1 MSLYQSPLYSIPS
14 TRTMTASFGGLNRR
28 PVIAD
33 GEFFDMQNL
42 TSDDAPLLSV
52 RPKRGIPFQH
62 EKQKKPAAIAVR
74 GAGGLGVDQA
84 VWLDGTVLHYGL
96 SWALDLAPYGM
107 TDDDTERRLVAMG
120 VYIIV
125 FPDMIYVNAVETAER
140 AVAPTD
146 VGRIEDGFYGDG
158 DKIYDVK
165 ATITMCDIDGVAP
178 QYAQNIE
185 PIFIYNE
192 ETKVY
197 KDVNNETHKTVN
209 GFLWQKIGE
218 ADGLYRYSEEEGSW
232 YKIKAYVKLSLDQN
246 YNMLGWIKALNLRE
260 ELREGD
266 ALRFAGVYDETNG
279 GIEDGA
285 HMVMKVFGRND
296 NVSGTGF
303 EVVVEGTTKVTTLE
317 IQQSVT
323 GKTITVE
330 RPVPVMDHMIEA
342 GNRLWGCR
350 YGDDGSGHFVNE
362 IYCSASGDFYRWI
375 LGDVTNDDSPVTF
388 SVGADGGFTG
398 AVTFQGYPT
407 FFKEHTMF
415 RISGYGASGFAVN
428 DTPCVGVAR
437 GAHKSLAVVGNALY
451 YKSPTAVMG
460 FDGSAPVSVSE
471 RLGKLTGYTRAVGG
485 ACGDKYYLSLYGYKG
500 QGAVLYAMDT
510 TQGVW
515 HKEDATEVESMAAVS
530 GNMYFVRVLRKKVGE
545 EETVTHEI
553 RTVTPRSANDPT
565 ETEPVRWYAETG
577 LIGLDDP
584 DAKYISKLAIR
595 MSLEAGTLIRIM
607 VQYNSSGYWKQ
618 IGATE
623 AASVKTVTIPVVPA
637 RCDHM
642 RLRLEGV
649 GGCKVYSITKTLQ
662 AGAEV

>member
-14 TRTMTASFGGLNRR
+14 TRSMTASFGGLNRR

-52 RPKRGIPFQH
+52 RPKRGIPFPHTEQT
-62 EKQKKPAAIAVR
+62 KPAAIAVR

-96 SWALDLAPYGM
+96 SWTLDLAEYGM
-107 TDDDTERRLVAMG
+107 TDDNTERRLVAMG
-120 VYIIV
+120 AYIIV
-125 FPDMIYVNAVETAER
+125 FPDMIYVNAVETADGG

-146 VGRIEDGFYGDG
+146 VGKIEDEYVNKSNRFRLEVCDYEGKVATFIQATEPTEAVNGDTWHETG
-158 DKIYDVK
+158 SGAKLRRYDE
-165 ATITMCDIDGVAP
+165 DRGEW
-178 QYAQNIE
+178 YEIE
-185 PIFIYNE
+185 PHLRL
-192 ETKVY
+192 TVY
-197 KDVNNETHKTVN
+197 MYASD
-209 GFLWQKIGE
+209 
-218 ADGLYRYSEEEGSW
+218 
-232 YKIKAYVKLSLDQN
+232 
-246 YNMLGWIKALNLRE
+246 MLGWVVQPITMKSMIQA
-260 ELREGD
+260 GD
-266 ALRFAGVYDETNG
+266 ALRFSGIHPSIDGVKMAIRTETYANMENSVLAIIVK
-279 GIEDGA
+279 GIIPESVIETDA
-285 HMVMKVFGRND
+285 TSDKP
-296 NVSGTGF
+296 
-303 EVVVEGTTKVTTLE
+303 VT
-317 IQQSVT
+317 I
-323 GKTITVE
+323 E
-330 RPVPVMDHMIEA
+330 RPIPVMDHLIEA

-451 YKSPTAVMG
+451 YKGPTAVMG

-485 ACGDKYYLSLYGYKG
+485 ACGDKYYLSLYGQKG

-515 HKEDATEVESMAAVS
+515 HKEDATEVESMASVS
-530 GNMYFVRVLRKKVGE
+530 GNMYFIRVLRKVVAE

-553 RTVTPRSANDPT
+553 RTVTPLSANDPT
-565 ETEPVRWYAETG
+565 ETAPVRWYAETG
-577 LIGLDDP
+577 IIGLDTP
-584 DAKYISKLAIR
+584 DTKYISKLSIR
-595 MSLEAGTLIRIM
+595 MDLEAGASVR
-607 VQYNSSGYWKQ
+607 VSVEYDSSGYWKQ
-618 IGATE
+618 IGARETV
-623 AASVKTVTIPVVPA
+623 SLKTVTMPIVPM

-649 GGCKVYSITKTLQ
+649 GGCKVYSITKTLK

>member
-42 TSDDAPLLSV
+42 TSDEAPLLSV
-52 RPKRGIPFQH
+52 RPKRGKPFDLMSP
-62 EKQKKPAAIAVR
+62 KPKKPTAIAVR
-74 GAGGLGVDQA
+74 GVGGLGVDQA

-107 TDDDTERRLVAMG
+107 TNDDTERRLVAMG
-120 VYIIV
+120 AYIIV
-125 FPDMIYVNAVETAER
+125 FPDMIYVNAVETADGR

-146 VGRIEDGFYGDG
+146 VGRIEDGFHGDG

-185 PIFIYNE
+185 PNFIYNE

-197 KDVNNETHKTVN
+197 KDVNNEIHKTVN

-388 SVGADGGFTG
+388 SVGADGAFTG
-398 AVTFQGYPT
+398 AVSFQGYPT

-451 YKSPTAVMG
+451 YKGPTAVMG
-460 FDGSAPVSVSE
+460 FDGSSPVSVSD
-471 RLGKLTGYTRAVGG
+471 RLGRLGGYTRAVGG
-485 ACGDKYYLSLYGYKG
+485 ACGDKYCLSLYNQGG
-500 QGAVLYAMDT
+500 EGAVLYVLDT
-510 TQGVW
+510 AQGVW
-515 HKEDATEVESMAAVS
+515 HKEDSSEIESMAATS
-530 GNMYFVRVLRKKVGE
+530 GNMYMIRVTRKLGTVG
-545 EETVTHEI
+545 HEI
-553 RTVTPRSANDPT
+553 LTVTPLSAGDAYEISPIQ
-565 ETEPVRWYAETG
+565 WYAETG
-577 LIGLDDP
+577 IIGLDTP
-584 DAKYISKLAIR
+584 DAKYISKIAIR
-595 MSLEAGTLIRIM
+595 ISLNAGSSVRVM

-623 AASVKTVTIPVVPA
+623 AASVKTVTMPVVPA

>member
-42 TSDDAPLLSV
+42 TSDEAPLLSV
-52 RPKRGIPFQH
+52 RPKRGKPFDLMSP
-62 EKQKKPAAIAVR
+62 KPKKPTAIAVR
-74 GAGGLGVDQA
+74 GVGGTGADQA

-96 SWALDLAPYGM
+96 SWTLDLASYGM
-107 TDDDTERRLVAMG
+107 TNDGTERRLVAMG
-120 VYIIV
+120 AYIIV
-125 FPDMIYVNAVETAER
+125 FPDMIYVNAVETADGR

-146 VGRIEDGFYGDG
+146 AGRIEDEYVNKSNRFRLEVCDYEGVPATFIQAIEPTEAVKGDTWHETG
-158 DKIYDVK
+158 SGAKLRRFDEDKGEWYEIESHLRLTAHIDT
-165 ATITMCDIDGVAP
+165 ADLLGIQPITMKSMIQA
-178 QYAQNIE
+178 
-185 PIFIYNE
+185 
-192 ETKVY
+192 
-197 KDVNNETHKTVN
+197 
-209 GFLWQKIGE
+209 
-218 ADGLYRYSEEEGSW
+218 
-232 YKIKAYVKLSLDQN
+232 
-246 YNMLGWIKALNLRE
+246 
-260 ELREGD
+260 GD
-266 ALRFAGVYDETNG
+266 ALRFAGIHPSIDGVKMVIRTETYVGEENAVMAIIVK
-279 GIEDGA
+279 GIISE
-285 HMVMKVFGRND
+285 
-296 NVSGTGF
+296 S
-303 EVVVEGTTKVTTLE
+303 VVETDATSDKP
-317 IQQSVT
+317 I
-323 GKTITVE
+323 TIE
-330 RPVPVMDHMIEA
+330 RPIPVMDHLIEA

-350 YGDDGSGHFVNE
+350 YGDDGNGHFVNE

-451 YKSPTAVMG
+451 YKGPTAVMG
-460 FDGSAPVSVSE
+460 FDGSSPVSVSD
-471 RLGKLTGYTRAVGG
+471 RLGRLGGYTRAVGG
-485 ACGDKYYLSLYGYKG
+485 ACGDKYYLSLYNQGG
-500 QGAVLYAMDT
+500 EGAVLYVLDT
-510 TQGVW
+510 AQGVW
-515 HKEDATEVESMAAVS
+515 HKEDSSEIESMAATS
-530 GNMYFVRVLRKKVGE
+530 GNMYMIRVTRKLGTVG
-545 EETVTHEI
+545 HEI
-553 RTVTPRSANDPT
+553 LTVTPLSAGDAY
-565 ETEPVRWYAETG
+565 ETSPIQWYAETG
-577 LIGLDDP
+577 IIGLDTP
-584 DAKYISKLAIR
+584 DAKYISKIAIR
-595 MSLEAGTLIRIM
+595 ISLNAGSSVRVM

-623 AASVKTVTIPVVPA
+623 AASVKTVTMPVVPA

>member
-1 MSLYQSPLYSIPS
+1 MSLYQAPLYSIPS

-42 TSDDAPLLSV
+42 TSDNAPLLSV
-52 RPKRGIPFQH
+52 RPRRGIPFPY
-62 EKQKKPAAIAVR
+62 EKQTKPVAVAVR

-96 SWALDLAPYGM
+96 LWTLDLAQYGM
-107 TDDDTERRLVAMG
+107 TDNGTERRLVAMG
-120 VYIIV
+120 AYIIV
-125 FPDMIYVNAVETAER
+125 FPDMIYVNAVETAGR
-140 AVAPTD
+140 AVKPTD
-146 VGRIEDGFYGDG
+146 VGRIEDRFVSDSEMFDVRVCDYEGMFATYVSKAEPENPENGDTWHETG
-158 DKIYDVK
+158 DTAKLRRYDADVGEWYEIESYLRI
-165 ATITMCDIDGVAP
+165 AIRVHASETMGWTPYWFMMGVDIRP
-178 QYAQNIE
+178 
-185 PIFIYNE
+185 
-192 ETKVY
+192 
-197 KDVNNETHKTVN
+197 
-209 GFLWQKIGE
+209 
-218 ADGLYRYSEEEGSW
+218 
-232 YKIKAYVKLSLDQN
+232 
-246 YNMLGWIKALNLRE
+246 
-260 ELREGD
+260 GD
-266 ALRFAGVYDETNG
+266 ALRFAGIHKAVDGVKMIVKVQANESMTNSY
-279 GIEDGA
+279 
-285 HMVMKVFGRND
+285 M
-296 NVSGTGF
+296 S
-303 EVVVEGTTKVTTLE
+303 VVVKGVISDSVVEKIATEANPVT
-317 IQQSVT
+317 I
-323 GKTITVE
+323 E
-330 RPVPVMDHMIEA
+330 RPIPVMDHMIEA

-362 IYCSASGDFYRWI
+362 IYCSASGDFYRWS
-375 LGDVTNDDSPVTF
+375 LGDGTNDDSPVTF
-388 SVGADGGFTG
+388 SVGEDGGFTG

-451 YKSPTAVMG
+451 YKGPTAVMG
-460 FDGSAPVSVSE
+460 FDGTAPVTVSE

-510 TQGVW
+510 AQGVW
-515 HKEDATEVESMAAVS
+515 HKEDATEVESMASVS
-530 GNMYFVRVLRKKVGE
+530 GNMYFVRVQRKKAGE

-553 RTVTPRSANDPT
+553 RTVTPLSAEDPA
-565 ETEPVRWYAETG
+565 EVSPVRWYAETG
-577 LIGLDDP
+577 IIGLDTP
-584 DAKYISKLAIR
+584 DTKYISKLAIR
-595 MSLEAGTLIRIM
+595 MDLEAGASVR
-607 VQYNSSGYWKQ
+607 VSVEYDSSGYWKQ
-618 IGATE
+618 IGARE
-623 AASVKTVTIPVVPA
+623 AVSVKTVTMPIVPM